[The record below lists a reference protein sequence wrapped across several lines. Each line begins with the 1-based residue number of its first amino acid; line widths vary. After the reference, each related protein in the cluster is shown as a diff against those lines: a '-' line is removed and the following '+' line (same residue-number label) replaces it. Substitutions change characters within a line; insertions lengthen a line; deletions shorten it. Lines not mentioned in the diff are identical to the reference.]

1 MASVEVFPFSS
12 IEPVSHSSAIQI
24 EGGIERG
31 TERVAEVGEVDE
43 DSSDLFIASELH
55 LFETLFPKNNLYF
68 LVRLANN
75 HRVIYR
81 IRSPPV

>member
-24 EGGIERG
+24 EGG
-31 TERVAEVGEVDE
+31 EVDE

-55 LFETLFPKNNLYF
+55 LFETHFPKNNSYF

-81 IRSPPV
+81 IRAPPV

>member
-12 IEPVSHSSAIQI
+12 IEHVSHSSAIQI

-55 LFETLFPKNNLYF
+55 LFETHFPKNNSYF

-81 IRSPPV
+81 IRAPPV